1 MQRINRDSL
10 PHLVARLAG
19 KRLVRKALRKVGWEL
34 TRFRPESCQWARLKC
49 VLSAHEVDTV
59 LDVGANTGQY
69 AISLRDA
76 GFKGRIVSF
85 EPTSEAHSQL
95 CRVARNDSLWTVAER
110 MAIGDWDGQT
120 QIHVANNS
128 VSSSLLPMLA
138 SHRAAAPESGFVATE
153 AVPIAR
159 LDSIAPRFL
168 KNDKSI
174 FIKIDVQGFEKKV
187 LEGAPKLLERTVGL
201 QLELSLAP
209 LYEGETLF
217 QPMVEYLRAIDF
229 ELWGLSPGFVDKRN
243 GRLLQV
249 DAVFFQ
255 RRGEGPSLNA
265 DFMR

>member
-1 MQRINRDSL
+1 L
-10 PHLVARLAG
+10 
-19 KRLVRKALRKVGWEL
+19 KRLVRKALRKAGWEL
-34 TRFRPESCQWARLKC
+34 TRFRPESCEWARLKC
-49 VLSAHEVDTV
+49 MLSAHGVGTV

-69 AISLRDA
+69 AKNLRDA

-95 CRVARNDSLWTVAER
+95 CRVARSDSMWTVAER
-110 MAIGDWDGQT
+110 MAIGDWDGRT

-153 AVPIAR
+153 AVSIAR

-168 KNDKSI
+168 QDDKSI

-187 LEGAPKLLERTVGL
+187 LEGAPKLLQRTVGL
-201 QLELSLAP
+201 QIELSLTP
-209 LYEGETLF
+209 LYDGETLF
-217 QPMVEYLRAIDF
+217 QPMVEYLCAMDF
-229 ELWGLSPGFVDKRN
+229 DLWGLIPGFIDKRN

-249 DAVFFQ
+249 DGIFFQ
-255 RRGEGPSLNA
+255 RKGEEPSLHA
-265 DFMR
+265 GFI